1 MSFRA
6 DRRGRGARGRGR
18 LDPARSRVRRVIS
31 VAGCAVLV
39 GSGAGACFAEPSAL
53 PTMRDFLIAWQ
64 VGNHQAAARKTTG
77 ADRATVAAALD
88 QVRGQ
93 LDAASLKLALGTPVQ
108 GGQERD
114 ERDKA
119 IEKTGDSAT
128 ARFSVKVDLGE
139 NGEPWT
145 YTGLMHL
152 KRIKGQWKVQW
163 DPSIINPNL
172 KAGQRLAVVSE
183 VPSRAPIQD
192 SAARP
197 LVRKVNAD
205 IVGVYPGQL
214 RDPKQTVDQIT
225 RAARTDGGPQLDSER
240 LLGRVRSAPPNEFLP
255 LLTLQRPESNALILR
270 LRQVQGLRFQPAQ
283 PPIAP
288 ELAPELVGTLGP
300 ATADRLQQVGA
311 PYQPGDTIGVSGL
324 QLLLQRRLAGIPTVR
339 VVAQNPD
346 GSGRQEL
353 RSWPGQNPAPV
364 RTTIDRRIQ
373 PRADL
378 TLSGLKMP
386 ASMVAVR
393 PSTGEVLAVANHLTG
408 GRNLAM
414 EGRYPP
420 GMAFSVVSA
429 EALLNAG
436 LTKNTKTD
444 CPATTT
450 VGGRTF
456 ANPGGGT
463 RAQNTFQQHFANSC
477 ATTLAALSGRLN
489 GNALIAEAAKLGLG
503 KDWGLSVPYFSGS
516 VPAPANDAEKA
527 ATMLGQGKV
536 EMSPL
541 AMALVAGVVESGT
554 WRPPYLLNDPRDPQ
568 QIAAQ
573 PLNPVATS
581 DLKDLMR
588 RSVFSGTARDAEVA
602 AGAVVRGVSAVADQ
616 NGKPISWFVGS
627 RGDLAFA
634 IAVEGRVNAAKLV
647 PVFLTGAPAGPTAG
661 AR

>member
-1 MSFRA
+1 
-6 DRRGRGARGRGR
+6 
-18 LDPARSRVRRVIS
+18 
-31 VAGCAVLV
+31 
-39 GSGAGACFAEPSAL
+39 
-53 PTMRDFLIAWQ
+53 MRDFLIAWQ
-64 VGNHQAAARKTTG
+64 VGNHEAAARKTTG

-93 LDAASLKLALGTPVQ
+93 LDAASLKLALGAPVQ
-108 GGQERD
+108 AGQERD

-119 IEKTGDSAT
+119 IEKTGEAAT

-172 KAGQRLAVVSE
+172 KAGQRLAVVTE
-183 VPSRAPIQD
+183 VPPRAPIQD

-197 LVRKVNAD
+197 LIRKVNAD

-214 RDPKQTVDQIT
+214 RDPKRTVDQIT
-225 RAARTDGGPQLDSER
+225 RAARADGGQQLDSER
-240 LLGRVRSAPPNEFLP
+240 LLGRVRSAPPNAFLP

-270 LRQVQGLRFQPAQ
+270 LRQVQGLRFQPVQ
-283 PPIAP
+283 TPMAP
-288 ELAPELVGTLGP
+288 ELAPELVGGLGP

-364 RTTIDRRIQ
+364 RTTLDRRLQ

-378 TLSGLKMP
+378 ALSGLRTP
-386 ASMVAVR
+386 ASMVVVR

-436 LTKNTKTD
+436 LSQTTKAD

-456 ANPGGGT
+456 SNPGGGARKQDT
-463 RAQNTFQQHFANSC
+463 LQMQFANSC

-489 GNALIAEAAKLGLG
+489 GDALLAEAGKLGIG
-503 KDWGLSVPYFSGS
+503 KDWGLSAPHFSGS
-516 VPAPANDAEKA
+516 VQAPANDAEKA
-527 ATMLGQGKV
+527 AIMLGQGKV
-536 EMSPL
+536 EVSPL

-568 QIAAQ
+568 QVAAQ
-573 PLNPVATS
+573 PLSPVATS
-581 DLKDLMR
+581 DLKLLMR
-588 RSVFSGTARDAEVA
+588 RSVFAGAARDAEVGT
-602 AGAVVRGVSAVADQ
+602 GAVVRGVAATADQ

-627 RGDLAFA
+627 RGDMSFA
-634 IAVEGRVNAAKLV
+634 IAVEGKVNAAKLV
-647 PVFLTGAPAGPTAG
+647 PIFLTGAPA
-661 AR
+661 R

>member
-1 MSFRA
+1 
-6 DRRGRGARGRGR
+6 
-18 LDPARSRVRRVIS
+18 VRRVIS

-64 VGNHQAAARKTTG
+64 VGNHEAAARKTTG

-93 LDAASLKLALGTPVQ
+93 LDAASLKLALGAPVQ
-108 GGQERD
+108 TGQERD
-114 ERDKA
+114 EQDKT
-119 IEKTGDSAT
+119 IEKTGDAAT

-172 KAGQRLAVVSE
+172 KAGQRLAVVTE
-183 VPSRAPIQD
+183 VPPRAPIQD

-197 LVRKVNAD
+197 LVRPVNAD

-214 RDPKQTVDQIT
+214 RDPKRTVDEIT

-270 LRQVQGLRFQPAQ
+270 LRQVQGLRFQAKQ

-324 QLLLQRRLAGIPTVR
+324 QLLQQRRLAGIPTVR

-353 RSWPGQNPAPV
+353 RSWLGQNPAPV
-364 RTTIDRRIQ
+364 RTTIDRKLQ

-378 TLSGLKMP
+378 ALSGLKTP
-386 ASMVAVR
+386 ASMVVVR

-436 LTKNTKTD
+436 LSKNTRAD

-456 ANPGGGT
+456 ANPGGGART
-463 RAQNTFQQHFANSC
+463 QNTLQMQFAASC

-489 GNALIAEAAKLGLG
+489 GDALIAEAAKLGLG

-516 VPAPANDAEKA
+516 VPKPANDAEKA

-536 EMSPL
+536 EVSPL
-541 AMALVAGVVESGT
+541 AMAAVAGVVESGT
-554 WRPPYLLNDPRDPQ
+554 WRPPYLFNDPRDPQ

-588 RSVFSGTARDAEVA
+588 RSVFSGTAKEAEVT

-616 NGKPISWFVGS
+616 NGKPVSWFVGS

-647 PVFLTGAPAGPTAG
+647 PIFITGAPASPTAG

>member
-1 MSFRA
+1 MSKRA
-6 DRRGRGARGRGR
+6 R
-18 LDPARSRVRRVIS
+18 LDPARSRIRRVVS
-31 VAGCAVLV
+31 MAAMTALV
-39 GSGAGACFAEPSAL
+39 GSGASACFAEPSAL
-53 PTMRDFLIAWQ
+53 PAMRDFLIAWQ
-64 VGNHQAAARKTTG
+64 VGNHEAAARKTTG
-77 ADRATVAAALD
+77 ADRATVRAALD

-93 LDAASLKLALGTPVQ
+93 LDAASLKLALGTPLQ
-108 GGQERD
+108 DGQERD
-114 ERDKA
+114 DQEKA
-119 IEKTGDSAT
+119 IERTKDSAT

-152 KRIKGQWKVQW
+152 KRIKGKWKVEW
-163 DPSIINPNL
+163 NPSIINPNL

-183 VPSRAPIQD
+183 VPARSPILD
-192 SAARP
+192 SANRP

-214 RDPKQTVDQIT
+214 RDPKKTVDQLT
-225 RAARTDGGPQLDSER
+225 RAARMNRGPQLDGER
-240 LLGRVRSAPPNEFLP
+240 LLGRVKSAPPNVFLP
-255 LLTLQRPESNALILR
+255 LLTLQRPENNALILR
-270 LRQVQGLRFQPAQ
+270 LRNVQGPLHAQ
-283 PPIAP
+283 PVQAPIAP
-288 ELAPELVGTLGP
+288 ALAPELVGALGP
-300 ATADRLQQVGA
+300 ATADGLQQVGA

-324 QLLLQRRLAGIPTVR
+324 QLQLQRRLAGIPTVR

-353 RSWPGQNPAPV
+353 RAWPGQNPQPV
-364 RTTIDRRIQ
+364 KTTLDRKIQ

-378 TLSGLKMP
+378 ALSGLKMP

-408 GRNLAM
+408 GRNQAM
-414 EGRYPP
+414 EGRYSP

-429 EALLNAG
+429 EALLNSG
-436 LTKNTKTD
+436 LAQDTKTD

-456 ANPGGGT
+456 ANPSGGARG
-463 RAQNTFQQHFANSC
+463 QDKFQMQFANSC
-477 ATTLAALSGRLN
+477 ATTLAAQNGRLN
-489 GNALIAEAAKLGLG
+489 GNTLLAEAAKLGLG

-516 VPAPANDAEKA
+516 VPQPANDAEKA

-536 EMSPL
+536 QVSPL
-541 AMALVAGVVESGT
+541 AMALVAGAVESGT

-568 QIAAQ
+568 QVAAQ

-581 DLKDLMR
+581 GWKQLMR
-588 RSVFSGTARDAEVA
+588 RSVFQGTAKDANVVA
-602 AGAVVRGVSAVADQ
+602 SGAVVRGVTAVADQ

-627 RGDLAFA
+627 RGDMSFA
-634 IAVEGRVNAAKLV
+634 IAVEGKVNAAKLV
-647 PVFLTGAPAGPTAG
+647 PIFLTGSPAG

>member
-1 MSFRA
+1 ME
-6 DRRGRGARGRGR
+6 RRVRVRGR

-31 VAGCAVLV
+31 MAGCAVLV
-39 GSGAGACFAEPSAL
+39 AGGAGACFAEPSAL

-64 VGNHQAAARKTTG
+64 VGNTQAAARKTTG
-77 ADRATVAAALD
+77 ADRAGVAAALAR
-88 QVRGQ
+88 VRAE

-108 GGQERD
+108 PGQERNR
-114 ERDKA
+114 EQRV
-119 IEKTGDSAT
+119 IEKSGDSAT

-145 YTGLMHL
+145 YTGVMNLR
-152 KRIKGQWKVQW
+152 RIKGQWKVVW
-163 DPSIINPNL
+163 NPSIVHPQL
-172 KAGQRLAVVSE
+172 EPGQRLAVVTE
-183 VPSRAPIQD
+183 VPPRAPIQD

-197 LVRKVNAD
+197 LVRKVHAD

-214 RDPKQTVDQIT
+214 RDPKATIEQIT
-225 RAARTDGGPQLDSER
+225 KAARADNGPELDSER

-255 LLTLQRPESNALILR
+255 LLTLQRPENNALILR
-270 LRQVQGLRFQPAQ
+270 LRQVRGLHFRPTLA
-283 PPIAP
+283 PIAP

-324 QLLLQRRLAGIPTVR
+324 QLELQRRLAGIPTVR

-346 GSGRQEL
+346 GSKRKEL

-373 PRADL
+373 PRAEL
-378 TLSGLKMP
+378 TLKGLRVP

-420 GMAFSVVSA
+420 GLAFGVVAA

-436 LTKNTKTD
+436 LSKNTKVD
-444 CPATTT
+444 CPATIT

-456 ANPGGGT
+456 TNPGG
-463 RAQNTFQQHFANSC
+463 RARPQNTLQMQFANSC
-477 ATTLAALSGRLN
+477 ATTLAALSGRLD
-489 GNALIAEAAKLGLG
+489 GNALIAEAGRLGLG

-516 VPAPANDAEKA
+516 VPMPANDAEKA

-536 EMSPL
+536 QVSPL
-541 AMALVAGVVESGT
+541 AMALIAGVVESGT
-554 WRPPYLLNDPRDPQ
+554 WRPPYVLNDPRDPQ
-568 QIAAQ
+568 QVAPQ

-588 RSVFSGTARDAEVA
+588 RSVFSGTARDADVSS
-602 AGAVVRGVSAVADQ
+602 GAVVRGVSAVAEQD
-616 NGKPISWFVGS
+616 GKTVSWFVGS

-647 PVFLTGAPAGPTAG
+647 PIFLTGSAA